1 MSLKAARRLDG
12 IERTLI
18 RKIFDRAPP
27 GAINLGLGQPDLPTP
42 AEACLAGIRGI
53 VEQRT
58 RYTTTAGDEE
68 LRRAVAQ
75 RYAAHGRG
83 PEDVLITV
91 GSQQALYIA
100 CLTLVEEGG
109 EVLYPDPGYPAYPT
123 VARLVGAVPVPY
135 PLPAERAFRLTAD
148 EVERRLTERT
158 SLVIL
163 SAPSNPTGVC
173 HPAGE
178 LQRLV
183 RELEGRGI
191 AWLSDEVYASLIFDG
206 PSPSPADVAPAGG
219 VVISGL
225 SKEMCMT
232 GWRVGWLVGPPELIE
247 RATAA
252 HQHVVTCASSVSQRA
267 ALAAFG
273 AAGARTRRA
282 WVERLRQR
290 RDLMGRELAKLPGIR
305 YATPEGGFYYFVDV
319 SEHGDALELARRILD
334 RRAVVTIPGA
344 AFGRGAAGFLRLSFA
359 TAEKEIECGVARIG
373 EELGS

>member
-1 MSLKAARRLDG
+1 VSLKTARRLDG

-18 RKIFDRAPP
+18 REIFDRAPP

-42 AEACLAGIRGI
+42 PEACMAGIRGI

-58 RYTTTAGDEE
+58 RYTTTAGDAD

-75 RYAAHGRG
+75 RYPTYGGG
-83 PEDVLITV
+83 PESVLITV
-91 GSQQALYIA
+91 GSQQALYVA
-100 CLTLVEEGG
+100 CLTLVEEGR

-123 VARLVGAVPVPY
+123 VARLVGARPVPY
-135 PLPAERAFRLTAD
+135 PLPADRAFRLTAE

-183 RELEGRGI
+183 RELERRGI

-206 PSPSPADVAPAGG
+206 PWPSPADLAPAGG

-232 GWRVGWLVGPPELIE
+232 GWRVGWLVGPPEVIE

-252 HQHVVTCASSVSQRA
+252 HQHVVTCAPSVSQRA

-273 AAGARTRRA
+273 TAGERVRRA

-290 RDLMGRELAKLPGIR
+290 RELMGCELAKLPRIR

-319 SEHGDALELARRILD
+319 SAHGDALELARRILD
-334 RRAVVTIPGA
+334 RRSVVTIPGP
-344 AFGRGAAGFLRLSFA
+344 AFGRGGVGYLRLSFA
-359 TAEKEIECGVARIG
+359 AGEGEIERGVARIG
-373 EELGS
+373 EELGG

>member
-18 RKIFDRAPP
+18 RKIFDRAPN
-27 GAINLGLGQPDLPTP
+27 GAINLGLGQPDLPSP
-42 AEACLAGIRGI
+42 AVVCLAGIRGI
-53 VEQRT
+53 VEQHT

-75 RYAAHGRG
+75 RYAAHEVG
-83 PEDVLITV
+83 PESVLITV
-91 GSQQALYIA
+91 GSQEALYVA

-123 VARLVGAVPVPY
+123 VARLVGAVPVSY
-135 PLPAERAFRLTAD
+135 PLPAERAFRLTAE
-148 EVERRLTERT
+148 EVERRLSERT

-173 HPAGE
+173 HPADE

-183 RELEGRGI
+183 WELERRGI

-206 PSPSPADVAPAGG
+206 PSPSPAELAPAGG

-232 GWRVGWLVGPPELIE
+232 GWRIGWLVGPPQLIE
-247 RATAA
+247 RATAV
-252 HQHVVTCASSVSQRA
+252 HQHVVTCAPSVSQRA

-273 AAGARTRRA
+273 SDGLHARRT
-282 WVERLRQR
+282 WVERLRRR
-290 RDLMGRELAKLPGIR
+290 RDLMGRELARLPRIR

-319 SEHGDALELARRILD
+319 SAHGEALELARRILD
-334 RRAVVTIPGA
+334 RREVVTIPGE
-344 AFGRGAAGFLRLSFA
+344 AFGRGGAGYLRLSFA
-359 TAEKEIECGVARIG
+359 AGETEIERGVARIG
-373 EELGS
+373 EELGG